1 MGSVIDA
8 IFENIDPDSVDALS
22 IPCIVL
28 YLMQQF
34 VHINLLFVQMDAPR
48 LDRLTALLEGLSP
61 KVTLTS
67 KANGFS
73 LNIIKT
79 GTPELSLDS
88 SSATHLDALSLLAC
102 PAEHSLSKTLE
113 PDQHCLMSFE
123 VVFDGPMGPG
133 LLAELS
139 QPISINMKDA
149 DPSLV
154 QVMTLIANEMS
165 EITPMLLYRTAMKIK
180 IINAPIQAAFTA
192 FLTESAPKVGPTR
205 LSSNCSKAAGNDP
218 ALKEVAII
226 LASLI
231 VSSPLLFPPSVM
243 TADPFPISLLITG
256 AVLTTRSRT
265 TATLFRI
272 FSAVIF

>member
-1 MGSVIDA
+1 
-8 IFENIDPDSVDALS
+8 
-22 IPCIVL
+22 
-28 YLMQQF
+28 MQQF

-79 GTPELSLDS
+79 ETPELSLDS

-102 PAEHSLSKTLE
+102 PAERSLSKTLE

-154 QVMTLIANEMS
+154 QVMTLIANEMQTS
-165 EITPMLLYRTAMKIK
+165 RCGQPLFMNRAGLVCMATKLLAIRGSDKAT
-180 IINAPIQAAFTA
+180 NSP
-192 FLTESAPKVGPTR
+192 ES
-205 LSSNCSKAAGNDP
+205 C
-218 ALKEVAII
+218 
-226 LASLI
+226 
-231 VSSPLLFPPSVM
+231 
-243 TADPFPISLLITG
+243 
-256 AVLTTRSRT
+256 
-265 TATLFRI
+265 
-272 FSAVIF
+272 